1 MDSCQQKSE
10 FNNIIYDA
18 IGDKRSMIHRTQKQ
32 NCSYKDAD
40 SIVKLSNKGIV
51 SSVTNQ
57 QNGDLISEIDARLE
71 LAERQ
76 LDEVKALIVKDVRDL
91 GKEYTDKGVD
101 WHYRD
106 ELEDLCSQS
115 QLYQYL
121 EDKSYTTRNLTAEV
135 YEYLMSYYLNCFRR
149 YELGAL

>member
-1 MDSCQQKSE
+1 MRYINKKHSHSL
-10 FNNIIYDA
+10 
-18 IGDKRSMIHRTQKQ
+18 
-32 NCSYKDAD
+32 KDVD

-51 SSVTNQ
+51 SSITNQ
-57 QNGDLISEIDARLE
+57 QNGSLINEIDARLK

-76 LDEVKALIVKDVRDL
+76 LDKVKALIVKDVRNL
-91 GKEYTDKGVD
+91 GKEYADKGVD

-115 QLYQYL
+115 QVYEYL
-121 EDKSYTTRNLTAEV
+121 EDKSYTARNLTAEV

>member
-1 MDSCQQKSE
+1 MRHINKRRSCS
-10 FNNIIYDA
+10 F
-18 IGDKRSMIHRTQKQ
+18 
-32 NCSYKDAD
+32 KDID

-51 SSVTNQ
+51 SSITNQ
-57 QNGDLISEIDARLE
+57 QNGNLISEIDARLE

-91 GKEYTDKGVD
+91 GKEYRDKGVD

>member
-1 MDSCQQKSE
+1 
-10 FNNIIYDA
+10 
-18 IGDKRSMIHRTQKQ
+18 MIHRTQKQ

-76 LDEVKALIVKDVRDL
+76 LDEVKALIVKDVRNL

-121 EDKSYTTRNLTAEV
+121 EDKSYTTRNFTAEV
-135 YEYLMSYYLNCFRR
+135 YEYLTSYYLNCFRR